1 MAYSAALKTVYN
13 HYLKSYPQMRPSRH
27 DAHKRDE
34 LRSVYNAIIEQNR
47 VSPLFLLDDV
57 TQSLE
62 FAVGL
67 KESARELQNAINSLG
82 GLDEA
87 GILNKKTAFSSNP
100 DIASAIFIG
109 EDESPI
115 ATEGFHMTVECL
127 AAGQVNSGYAL
138 AQAAPCALP
147 VGSYSFD
154 LNLADTSYEF
164 QFNIN
169 EYETN
174 LDVQKRLL
182 RLFDNAEL
190 GITAKIE
197 QDANGNGALSLSS
210 NSVGLPPGRDVQFSI
225 SDDKSTKSTGAVSY
239 LGLDN
244 VSKSASDAHFTINGV
259 PKTAQS
265 NHFTVERM
273 FEVRLNGSGGSME
286 QPIHIG
292 LKSSR
297 DSVGENI
304 GNLIDSYNTFLQT
317 AAAMDEH
324 PGGRRAIGEMRQIAF
339 GHQKEMEAI
348 GMRLLSDGHLAAM
361 DTEKLTQLLSAQN
374 SPEQGDEPGLFSLR
388 SFSNAVLR
396 KTDQMTLNPME
407 YVDKKIIA
415 YKNPGASFIS
425 PYVTSAYSGMMFNS
439 YC

>member
-27 DAHKRDE
+27 DAHKRGE
-34 LRSVYNAIIEQNR
+34 LKSVYNAIIEQNR
-47 VSPLFLLDDV
+47 LSPLFLLDDV

-67 KESARELQNAINSLG
+67 KENARELQNAINSLG
-82 GLDEA
+82 GLGEA
-87 GILNKKTAFSSNP
+87 DILNKKTAFSSHP
-100 DIASAIFIG
+100 DIASAVFIG
-109 EDESPI
+109 EGESDVL
-115 ATEGFHMTVECL
+115 ADGFDITVERL
-127 AAGQVNSGYAL
+127 ATGQVNHGYAL
-138 AQAAPCALP
+138 PGDAPAGLP

-154 LNLADTSYEF
+154 LSLADTSYEF

-169 EYETN
+169 ESETN

-197 QDANGNGALSLSS
+197 EDANGHGALILSS

-225 SDDKSTKSTGAVSY
+225 SDDKSTKSAGAVSY

-244 VSKSASDAHFTINGV
+244 ISKSASDAHFTINGAQR
-259 PKTAQS
+259 TAHS

-273 FEVRLNGSGGSME
+273 FEVRLNDSGGSME
-286 QPIHIG
+286 QPVHIG
-292 LKSSR
+292 LKSNL

-304 GNLIDSYNTFLQT
+304 ESLINSYNAFLQT
-317 AAAMDEH
+317 ADTMDDH
-324 PGGRRAIGEMRQIAF
+324 PGGRRAIGEMRRIAL
-339 GHQKEMEAI
+339 GHQEEMEAL
-348 GMRLLSDGHLAAM
+348 GMTLSADGRLAAM
-361 DTEKLTQLLSAQN
+361 DAKQLTDLIGTQN
-374 SPEQGDEPGLFSLR
+374 SLEQNDGPALFSLQ
-388 SFSNAVLR
+388 SFTNAVL
-396 KTDQMTLNPME
+396 KKSGQIALNPME
-407 YVDKKIIA
+407 YVDKKIVA